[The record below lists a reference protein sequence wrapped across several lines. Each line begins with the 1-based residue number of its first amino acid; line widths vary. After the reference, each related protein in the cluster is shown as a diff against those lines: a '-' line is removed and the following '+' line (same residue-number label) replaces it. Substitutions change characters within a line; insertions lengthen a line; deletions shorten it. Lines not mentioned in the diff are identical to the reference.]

1 MSEPRPD
8 GLVSL
13 REAAEALGVKYDTLR
28 QAMIRNPDRWPSP
41 EGRAR
46 LTSAPKPSALYDLDA
61 LREAADRDLW
71 RPRPWSDAD
80 LEVVR
85 DVSLTAA
92 SAALR
97 LGRSASAVAAK
108 RSELEIRRPPGPEPS
123 GPPRSKPKQSRAE
136 RTRATAERAVV
147 ILARLDGGESGAAVA
162 ADLGVTRQAIAQ
174 MVKEWR
180 PRIVSRAEASE
191 ALGYSPSSLTTMM
204 SRNPDRWPAPVGRR
218 KDGRTWKPVY
228 DLHAMIEAAG
238 HTGARSTRIG
248 DGATISDDDG
258 LLTCLECGRRF
269 RGLGSHLRRAHGLTG
284 AEYREAHGL
293 PVTAALSGDGTRRL
307 QQDEGRARRDA
318 GELAHLAPYQSPE
331 HLREIG
337 QEKGSEDPSAA
348 SRDHEAVKRNRRPGQ
363 EHAVVRMVAA
373 RARKLD
379 EAARAHGYLNAA
391 DAVEKTLGMPAKA
404 AARATG
410 LSPQTITRRRA
421 ERDADPRA

>member
-1 MSEPRPD
+1 MSEPRPH

-41 EGRAR
+41 AGRAR

-147 ILARLDGGESGAAVA
+147 ILARLDGGESRAAVA

-174 MVKEWR
+174 MVTEWR
-180 PRIVSRAEASE
+180 GRIVSRAEAAE

-204 SRNPDRWPAPVGRR
+204 SSNPDRWPVPVGRR

-228 DLHAMIEAAG
+228 DLHAMIEAVG
-238 HTGARSTRIG
+238 RKGARMTRIG
-248 DGATISDDDG
+248 DGATVSDDDG
-258 LLTCLECGRRF
+258 LLTCLECGWRG
-269 RGLGSHLRRAHGLTG
+269 RGLGSHLRRVHDMRG

-293 PVTAALSGDGTRRL
+293 PVTAALSGDDTRRL
-307 QQDEGRARRDA
+307 QQDDGRARRDA
-318 GELAHLAPYQSPE
+318 GELGHLARYQSPE
-331 HLREIG
+331 HLRTIG

-348 SRDHEAVKRNRRPGQ
+348 SRDHEAVRRNRRPGQ
-363 EHAVVRMVAA
+363 EHAVVRMVGA
-373 RARKLD
+373 RLKKLD

-410 LSPQTITRRRA
+410 LSAQTITRRRA
-421 ERDADPRA
+421 ERADDPRA